1 VTASRLTAS
10 YQDLPGHLAGG
21 YPAVSGLLL
30 GMLASGFPPAV
41 AVQVGTP
48 EGSPYAAAGGW
59 ARLADADLPEPVPA
73 GSPEPARAGFPEPV
87 PADADTLFD
96 LASLTKVVATLP
108 LVLLL
113 HQRGRWSIDDPVAR
127 WLPGAPRSAVT
138 IAQCLLHVSGLV
150 PHRPYYETCAGP
162 AEIRRAVIA
171 ELADAVPGPVA
182 YSDLGFM
189 LLGWAVEECAG
200 EPLAELATR
209 EVFGPL
215 GMTSTRYRPRMPLAR
230 IAATEADGDQRVGDE
245 QRSGAG
251 VVWGQVHDGN
261 AFALG
266 GVSGHAGL
274 FGTAEDLGRFAVALL
289 TPDRHP
295 VLSAE
300 TLTLMTARHAGAG
313 TEARVLGWRLR
324 PGAWGDWPEGTF
336 WHTGFTGTSLLV
348 APALDVA
355 VVLLTNAVHPVR
367 RLDQT
372 AALRASV
379 HRAIR
384 EALGGARLGGEPGAA

>member
-1 VTASRLTAS
+1 VTSLPPPLLPPCLSAS
-10 YQDLPGHLAGG
+10 YQAPAMG

-30 GMLASGFPPAV
+30 RQLAAGFPPAL
-41 AVQVGTP
+41 AVRVCTP
-48 EGSPYAAAGGW
+48 AGSPYAAAGGW
-59 ARLADADLPEPVPA
+59 ARLADA
-73 GSPEPARAGFPEPV
+73 GFPEPV
-87 PADADTLFD
+87 PADAGTLFD

-127 WLPGAPRSAVT
+127 WLPGAPSSPVT
-138 IAQCLLHVSGLV
+138 ISDCLLHVAGLI
-150 PHRPYYETCAGP
+150 PHRPYYETCADP

-171 ELADAVPGPVA
+171 ELADAVPGPID

-200 EPLAELATR
+200 EPLAELASR
-209 EVFGPL
+209 EILEPL
-215 GMTSTRYRPRMPLAR
+215 GMTSTGYRPQAPLRR
-230 IAATEADGDQRVGDE
+230 IAATEVDGDQR
-245 QRSGAG
+245 SGSG
-251 VVWGQVHDGN
+251 VVWGAVHDGN

-274 FGTAEDLGRFAVALL
+274 FGTAADLGRFAGALL

-300 TLTLMTARHAGAG
+300 TIALMTARRTG
-313 TEARVLGWRLR
+313 TGTDARVLGWRLR
-324 PGAWGDWPEGTF
+324 PDSWGDWPDGTI
-336 WHTGFTGTSLLV
+336 WHTGFTGTSLLI

-355 VVLLTNAVHPVR
+355 VVLLSNAVHPVR
-367 RLDQT
+367 RLDLIG
-372 AALRASV
+372 AFRASV
-379 HRAIR
+379 HRAVR
-384 EALGGARLGGEPGAA
+384 DALAVAGRRSC